1 MLRIVTDGAADMP
14 VGWEKEYQID
24 ILPIGVDFGD
34 HVYQLPGE
42 LDSEKF
48 YQLCRERRE
57 IPKTSLPSPGQIA
70 TFYRRI
76 AQKGDTILSVH
87 LASKL
92 SGTFSA
98 VKLAIQEM
106 KEDIKV
112 IPFDSLAGSAIC
124 GFMCREARLM
134 DRAGENLQQIMKRME
149 HIRLRLMVVF
159 TLDNVD
165 FARYSGRINSLKG
178 AIVSLLRIKPIVILS
193 DGLLNMAERVRTRQK
208 SLDKIIELLKKRMGQ
223 RKITVAVVHAADPVT
238 AQNLAQRIKGIFN
251 IKDLII
257 TELALPVAAHLGPG
271 TVGFAAYEVEEG

>member
-42 LDSEKF
+42 LDSAKF

-149 HIRLRLMVVF
+149 HIRQRLMVVF

-208 SLDKIIELLKKRMGQ
+208 SLDKIIELLKKRMDQ